1 MAYSNK
7 ASAPDSGGSD
17 TTTVSMDHSASGLT
31 LSWMTA
37 DKSGNDFTGPDTGGT
52 VTVSDSYA
60 DTGTDPETVASQTAS
75 GAHCKPGTVT
85 KKASSTVPKGDVI
98 SSSPAAGATLA
109 AGSTVHLTVSKG
121 SKKPPVAKVSCK
133 VPSLKGKLLA
143 KAKSALRK
151 AHCAVG
157 TVTKKASSTVAKG
170 HVISSSPGAG
180 AKRPKGTKVNLT
192 VSSGK
197 KKPPVAKVSC
207 KVPSLKGKLLAKAKS
222 ALKKAHCAVGTVT
235 KKASSTV
242 AKGHVISSSP
252 GAGAKRPKGTKVNL
266 TVSSGKNLKP
276 RSCINLLPTTDF
288 AELPGPPG
296 VPAGWITY
304 TPLTEV
310 LAPYRGECN
319 IQYTVTVNEPIQVSP
334 TTVLAGIDTLL
345 TFSSD
350 TAAHQV
356 LEKFVSVTGGV
367 QPVAGIGD
375 EAYIGTDHG
384 AVRVGNDVFN
394 VVWET
399 GMPPG
404 VTVEGV
410 LKDVVKTLD
419 H

>member
-197 KKPPVAKVSC
+197 
-207 KVPSLKGKLLAKAKS
+207 
-222 ALKKAHCAVGTVT
+222 
-235 KKASSTV
+235 
-242 AKGHVISSSP
+242 
-252 GAGAKRPKGTKVNL
+252 
-266 TVSSGKNLKP
+266 NLKP